1 VNYGVCSEAGADVT
15 AKTLNAPTLTS
26 AVPGPSPGQI
36 DVAATAPTSPNANV
50 DTTLR
55 VACLAVE
62 DPGTQPA
69 CPAAGHS
76 AWRNA
81 TSSPQTIPDLTA
93 GDLYSCY
100 AAEFANSPTD
110 TSRVCSTAVIDAV
123 AALNAP
129 TVAASTGTVGG
140 AVLVTGTAPLDASV
154 NVDAELNVACVEAL
168 SGAACPAFDAVGW
181 VNVTNPGVAQQ
192 VSTLADGSSMVGNT
206 TYTCYS
212 AEISTHPSVNYGVC
226 SEAGADVTAKTLN
239 QPDLGCE

>member
-1 VNYGVCSEAGADVT
+1 LTAVVT
-15 AKTLNAPTLTS
+15 GT
-26 AVPGPSPGQI
+26 SPGEV

-62 DPGTQPA
+62 NPGTQPA

-129 TVAASTGTVGG
+129 TVAASMGTVGG
-140 AVLVTGTAPLDASV
+140 AVLVTGTAPSDA
-154 NVDAELNVACVEAL
+154 NVDAELKVACVEPDGL
-168 SGAACPAFDAVGW
+168 SGAACPAFDAEGW
-181 VNVTNPGVAQQ
+181 VNVTESGCRPAGQHAGRRVEHGGRHRVQ
-192 VSTLADGSSMVGNT
+192 VLFGRDFD
-206 TYTCYS
+206 
-212 AEISTHPSVNYGVC
+212 PSQRELWRLLRGRR
-226 SEAGADVTAKTLN
+226 
-239 QPDLGCE
+239 